1 MNKIYYFSKTR
12 LQFVEIKY
20 FKYKLT
26 SVITISVMVISL
38 MLFGGYSY
46 IFSLVNSGR
55 DISSLKNSNKILK
68 TKLEEVTEQY
78 KMLDRNLDSL
88 IDYNTDLRIAAGLP
102 TISDEVRM
110 LGYGGGEFDND
121 ITVFTKDS
129 DELQTVFKLAE
140 DLTRKVRFEKLNY
153 IEIANKL
160 ELNKELY
167 SSLPA
172 IKPCA
177 GTIGH
182 DRFGMRMHP
191 ILNRMLMH
199 QGIDIVAEKGTP
211 VYASGKGK
219 VVFTGYNGGLGLTV
233 EIDHGF
239 GYRSLYAHLSKVIV
253 KRGRKVLRGEVIA
266 KTGNTGL
273 STGPHLHYEIEH
285 NGIKQD
291 PMKFIFDRTS
301 LFD

>member
-1 MNKIYYFSKTR
+1 MNKIYYFSKAK

-26 SVITISVMVISL
+26 SIITISVIVISL
-38 MLFGGYSY
+38 ILFGGYSY
-46 IFSLVNSGR
+46 IFSLINSDR
-55 DISSLKNSNKILK
+55 DINSLKNRNKILK
-68 TKLEEVTEQY
+68 NKLEEVAELY
-78 KMLDRNLDSL
+78 KILDHDIDSL
-88 IDYNTDLRIAAGLP
+88 INSNTDLRIAAGLP
-102 TISDEVRM
+102 PISGEVRM
-110 LGYGGGEFDND
+110 LGYGGGLFDND
-121 ITVFTKDS
+121 VTIFTKDS
-129 DELQTVFKLAE
+129 DELQTVFKLVE
-140 DLTRKVRFEKLNY
+140 DLTRKVRFEKSNY

-160 ELNKELY
+160 EENKELY

-191 ILNRMLMH
+191 ILNRLLMH

-239 GYRSLYAHLSKVIV
+239 GYRSLYAHLSKVLV
-253 KRGRKVLRGEVIA
+253 KRGRKVLRGDVIA

-273 STGPHLHYEIEH
+273 STGPHLHYEIAH

-291 PMKFIFDRTS
+291 PMKFIFDETN

>member
-1 MNKIYYFSKTR
+1 MNKIYYFSKAK

-26 SVITISVMVISL
+26 SVITISVIVISL
-38 MLFGGYSY
+38 ILFGGYSY
-46 IFSLVNSGR
+46 IFSLINSGR
-55 DISSLKNSNKILK
+55 DINSLKNSNKILK

-88 IDYNTDLRIAAGLP
+88 INSNTDLRIAAGLP
-102 TISDEVRM
+102 PISDEVRM
-110 LGYGGGEFDND
+110 LGYGGGVFDND
-121 ITVFTKDS
+121 ITIFTKDS
-129 DELQTVFKLAE
+129 GELQTVFKRAE
-140 DLTRKVRFEKLNY
+140 DLTRKASFEKLNY
-153 IEIANKL
+153 EEIANKL
-160 ELNKELY
+160 EENQELY

-172 IKPCA
+172 VKPCE
-177 GTIGH
+177 GTIGY

-191 ILNRMLMH
+191 ILHRLLMH
-199 QGIDIVAEKGTP
+199 YGIDIVAEKGTP

-219 VVFTGYNGGLGLTV
+219 VVFTGYHGGLGLTV

-239 GYRSLYAHLSKVIV
+239 GYRSLYAHLSKVLV
-253 KRGRKVLRGEVIA
+253 KRGRKVLRGDVIA

-273 STGPHLHYEIEH
+273 STGPHLHYEIVH

-291 PMKFIFDRTS
+291 PMKFIFDGTN